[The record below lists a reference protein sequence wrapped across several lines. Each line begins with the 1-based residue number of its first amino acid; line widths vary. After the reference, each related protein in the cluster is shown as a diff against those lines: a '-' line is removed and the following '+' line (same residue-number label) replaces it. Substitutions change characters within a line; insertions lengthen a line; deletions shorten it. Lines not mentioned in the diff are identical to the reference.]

1 MESAASTAATA
12 PVQRLWAATEGH
24 GAEEAVEDARKAVDR
39 LRGHKVLRSQ
49 SARVTAE
56 SALRGARAS
65 AALGSLTETGTDW
78 PLEEVRRRTDL
89 GEEDGSG
96 HLRGAL
102 RVSGELGSLAGV
114 WKRSPIQALSR
125 MHLLAAA
132 GSVESDLIGRPRTP
146 EAATALTALAASL
159 RPEESGTIPAL
170 VVAAAV
176 HGELLA
182 VSAFGWGDGLI
193 ARAAA
198 RLVLADRG
206 LDPQSLAVV
215 EAGHVDLGVENYL
228 AAARGYASGTP
239 EGLAA
244 WLTHYSEAFVLGTRE
259 SLAVCE
265 AIMRG

>member
-1 MESAASTAATA
+1 MESTSPIGRLAAVPDAAA
-12 PVQRLWAATEGH
+12 
-24 GAEEAVEDARKAVDR
+24 AVEEARKAVDR

-65 AALGSLTETGTDW
+65 AALGSLSEKGTDW

-89 GEEDGSG
+89 GDEDGSG
-96 HLRGAL
+96 YLRGAL
-102 RVSGELGSLAGV
+102 RVSGELGALAGV

-132 GSVESDLIGRPRTP
+132 GSVEPEHVGRPKSP
-146 EAATALTALAASL
+146 EAARSLTALAAEL
-159 RPEESGTIPAL
+159 RPEVSGTVPAL

-176 HGELLA
+176 HCELLTA
-182 VSAFGWGDGLI
+182 EPFGWGDGI
-193 ARAAA
+193 VARAAG
-198 RLVLADRG
+198 RLVLAERG

-215 EAGHVDLGVENYL
+215 EAGHVDLGVEVYL
-228 AAARGYASGTP
+228 EAARGYASGTE
-239 EGLAA
+239 EGLSA
-244 WLTHYSEAFVLGTRE
+244 WLAHCSEAFVLGARE

>member
-1 MESAASTAATA
+1 MDSSS
-12 PVQRLWAATEGH
+12 PIQRLAAMPN
-24 GAEEAVEDARKAVDR
+24 AADAVENARQAVDR

-65 AALGSLTETGTDW
+65 AALGSLSEPGTDW

-89 GEEDGSG
+89 GDEDGAG
-96 HLRGAL
+96 YLRGAL
-102 RVSGELGSLAGV
+102 RISGELGTLAGV

-125 MHLLAAA
+125 MHLLASA
-132 GSVESDLIGRPRTP
+132 GSVEPEHVGRPRSP
-146 EAATALTALAASL
+146 EATSLLTALAAEL
-159 RPEESGTIPAL
+159 RDPASAGVPAL
-170 VVAAAV
+170 VAAAAV
-176 HGELLA
+176 HGELL
-182 VSAFGWGDGLI
+182 VGEPFGWGDGLI
-193 ARAAA
+193 ARAAS

-215 EAGHVDLGVENYL
+215 EAGHLDLGVEAYL
-228 AAARGYASGTP
+228 EAARGYASGS
-239 EGLAA
+239 EDGLVA
-244 WLTHYSEAFVLGTRE
+244 WLAHYSEAFVLGARE

>member
-1 MESAASTAATA
+1 MENTS
-12 PVQRLWAATEGH
+12 PVQRLAAAA
-24 GAEEAVEDARKAVDR
+24 GAADAVENARQAVDR

-65 AALGSLTETGTDW
+65 AALGSLSEKGTDW

-89 GEEDGSG
+89 GDEDGSG

-102 RVSGELGSLAGV
+102 RISGELGTLAPV

-132 GSVESDLIGRPRTP
+132 GSVEPDLIGRPRTP
-146 EAATALTALAASL
+146 EAAAALTSLAAEL
-159 RPEESGTIPAL
+159 RPESANSSVPAL
-170 VVAAAV
+170 VVAATV
-176 HGELLA
+176 HGELLRLE
-182 VSAFGWGDGLI
+182 AFGWGDGLI

-198 RLVLADRG
+198 RLVLAERG

-215 EAGHVDLGVENYL
+215 EAGHVEVGVEAYL
-228 AAARGYASGTP
+228 EAARGYAEGTD

-244 WLTHYSEAFVLGTRE
+244 WLAHYSEAFVLGARE

-265 AIMRG
+265 ALMRG

>member
-1 MESAASTAATA
+1 MDTSS
-12 PVQRLWAATEGH
+12 PIQRLAAAANA
-24 GAEEAVEDARKAVDR
+24 AEAADTAREAVDR
-39 LRGHKVLRSQ
+39 VRRHKVLRSQ

-56 SALRGARAS
+56 SQLRGARAS
-65 AALGSLTETGTDW
+65 AALGSLSETGTDW

-96 HLRGAL
+96 RLRGAL
-102 RVSGELGSLAGV
+102 RISGELGTLAPV

-132 GSVESDLIGRPRTP
+132 GHVDPDRVGRPSGA
-146 EAATALTALAASL
+146 EAAATLSTLANEL
-159 RPEESGTIPAL
+159 RDPAAAEVPAV

-176 HGELLA
+176 HAELL
-182 VSAFGWGDGLI
+182 VGEPFGWGDGLL
-193 ARAAA
+193 ARAAS

-215 EAGHVDLGVENYL
+215 EAGHVDLGVDAYL
-228 AAARGYASGTP
+228 DAARGYATGTD

-244 WLTHYSEAFVLGTRE
+244 WLAHYAEAVALGARE

>member
-1 MESAASTAATA
+1 MDTSSPIQRLAAAPTAARAAETA
-12 PVQRLWAATEGH
+12 RE
-24 GAEEAVEDARKAVDR
+24 AVDR
-39 LRGHKVLRSQ
+39 VRRHKVLRSQ

-56 SALRGARAS
+56 SQLRGARAS
-65 AALGSLTETGTDW
+65 AALGSLSETGTDW

-89 GEEDGSG
+89 GDEDGSG
-96 HLRGAL
+96 QLRGAL
-102 RVSGELGSLAGV
+102 RISGELGQLAPV

-132 GSVESDLIGRPRTP
+132 GHVDPDSVGRPRGA
-146 EAATALTALAASL
+146 EAAATLTMLANEL
-159 RPEESGTIPAL
+159 RDPAAAEIPAV

-176 HGELLA
+176 HAELL
-182 VSAFGWGDGLI
+182 VREPFGWGDGLL
-193 ARAAA
+193 ARAAS
-198 RLVLADRG
+198 RLILADRG

-215 EAGHVDLGVENYL
+215 EAGHVDLGVQAYL
-228 AAARGYASGTP
+228 DAVRGYATGTE

-244 WLTHYSEAFVLGTRE
+244 WLEHYATAVEYGARE

>member
-1 MESAASTAATA
+1 MESTSPIGRLAAVPNAAD
-12 PVQRLWAATEGH
+12 
-24 GAEEAVEDARKAVDR
+24 AVEAAREAVDR

-65 AALGSLTETGTDW
+65 AALGSLSEKGTDW

-89 GEEDGSG
+89 GDEDGSG

-102 RVSGELGSLAGV
+102 RVSGELGVLAGV

-132 GSVESDLIGRPRTP
+132 GSVEPEHIGRPRSP
-146 EAATALTALAASL
+146 EAARLLTALAAEL
-159 RPEESGTIPAL
+159 RPETSGNVPAL

-182 VSAFGWGDGLI
+182 AEPFGWGDGVI

-215 EAGHVDLGVENYL
+215 EAGHVDLGVETYL
-228 AAARGYASGTP
+228 EAARGYASGTE
-239 EGLAA
+239 EGRAA
-244 WLTHYSEAFVLGTRE
+244 WLAHCAEAFVLGTRE

>member
-1 MESAASTAATA
+1 MDTRSPIRRLAAAPNAAEAAETA
-12 PVQRLWAATEGH
+12 RE
-24 GAEEAVEDARKAVDR
+24 AVDR
-39 LRGHKVLRSQ
+39 VRKHKVLRSQ

-56 SALRGARAS
+56 SQLRGARAS
-65 AALGSLTETGTDW
+65 AALGSLSEAGTDW

-89 GEEDGSG
+89 GDEDGSG
-96 HLRGAL
+96 LLRGAL
-102 RVSGELGSLAGV
+102 RISGELGTLAPV

-132 GSVESDLIGRPRTP
+132 GHLEQDRVGRPRDP
-146 EAATALTALAASL
+146 EAAAVLTALADDL
-159 RPEESGTIPAL
+159 RDPAAADVPAV

-176 HGELLA
+176 HAELL
-182 VSAFGWGDGLI
+182 VNEPFGWGDGLL
-193 ARAAA
+193 ARAAS
-198 RLVLADRG
+198 RLILAERG

-215 EAGHVDLGVENYL
+215 EAGHVDLGVEAYL
-228 AAARGYASGTP
+228 DAARGYATGTE

-244 WLTHYSEAFVLGTRE
+244 WLAQYAEAVALGARE

>member
-1 MESAASTAATA
+1 MDTTS
-12 PVQRLWAATEGH
+12 PIQRLAAAPGVGT
-24 GAEEAVEDARKAVDR
+24 AVEDARQAVDR

-65 AALGSLTETGTDW
+65 AALGSLHEQGTDW

-89 GEEDGSG
+89 GDEDGSG
-96 HLRGAL
+96 YLRGAL
-102 RVSGELGSLAGV
+102 RVSGELGTLAAV

-132 GSVESDLIGRPRTP
+132 GSVEPDLIGRPRNA
-146 EAATALTALAASL
+146 EAAAALTALAAEL
-159 RPEESGTIPAL
+159 RPEGANSAVPAL

-176 HGELLA
+176 HGELMRLE
-182 VSAFGWGDGLI
+182 AFGWGDGLI

-198 RLVLADRG
+198 RLVLAERG
-206 LDPQSLAVV
+206 LDPQSLAVIK
-215 EAGHVDLGVENYL
+215 AGHVELGVDAYL
-228 AAARGYASGTP
+228 DAARGYASGD
-239 EGLAA
+239 ENGVEA
-244 WLTHYSEAFVLGTRE
+244 WLAHCAEAFVLGARE

-265 AIMRG
+265 ALMRG

>member
-1 MESAASTAATA
+1 MDTTS
-12 PVQRLWAATEGH
+12 PFQRLAAAP
-24 GAEEAVEDARKAVDR
+24 GADDAAENARQAVDR

-56 SALRGARAS
+56 SRLRGARAS
-65 AALGSLTETGTDW
+65 AALGSLRESGTDW

-89 GEEDGSG
+89 GDEDGSG
-96 HLRGAL
+96 QLRGAL
-102 RVSGELGSLAGV
+102 RVSGELGALAPV

-132 GSVESDLIGRPRTP
+132 GSVEPDLIGRPRGA
-146 EAATALTALAASL
+146 EAAGQLAALAAGL
-159 RPEESGTIPAL
+159 RADAEGGGAVPAL
-170 VVAAAV
+170 VAAAAA
-176 HGELLA
+176 HGELLTVA
-182 VSAFGWGDGLI
+182 PFGWGDGII

-198 RLVLADRG
+198 RLILAERG
-206 LDPQSLAVV
+206 LDPQSLAII
-215 EAGHVDLGVENYL
+215 EAGHVELGVEAYL
-228 AAARGYASGTP
+228 EAARGYASGTR

-244 WLTHYSEAFVLGTRE
+244 WLAHYSEAFVLGTRE

>member
-1 MESAASTAATA
+1 MESPS
-12 PVQRLWAATEGH
+12 PIERLWVATESH
-24 GAEEAVEDARKAVDR
+24 GAAEAVENARKAVDR
-39 LRGHKVLRSQ
+39 LRAHKVLRSQ

-65 AALGSLTETGTDW
+65 AALGSLTEPGTDW

-89 GEEDGSG
+89 GDEDGSG
-96 HLRGAL
+96 RLRGAL

-132 GSVESDLIGRPRTP
+132 GSVEPDLIGRPRD
-146 EAATALTALAASL
+146 ATATAALTGLAAAL
-159 RPEESGTIPAL
+159 RSEASAAVPAL

-176 HGELLA
+176 HGELLTA
-182 VSAFGWGDGLI
+182 AAFGWGDGLI

-198 RLVLADRG
+198 RLVLAERG

-228 AAARGYASGTP
+228 DAARGYALGTP
-239 EGLAA
+239 DGLAA
-244 WLTHYSEAFVLGTRE
+244 WLAHYSEAFVLGTRE

>member
-1 MESAASTAATA
+1 MESPS
-12 PVQRLWAATEGH
+12 PIERLWTATESR
-24 GAEEAVEDARKAVDR
+24 GAAEAVENARQAVDR

-65 AALGSLTETGTDW
+65 AALGSLTEKGTDW

-89 GEEDGSG
+89 GDEDGSG
-96 HLRGAL
+96 QLRGAL
-102 RVSGELGSLAGV
+102 RISGELGSLAGV

-132 GSVESDLIGRPRTP
+132 GSVEPDRIGRPRDA
-146 EAATALTALAASL
+146 EAAGRLTALAAAL
-159 RPEESGTIPAL
+159 RPEVSGGVPAL

-193 ARAAA
+193 ARAAS
-198 RLVLADRG
+198 RLVLAERG
-206 LDPQSLAVV
+206 LDPQSLAVA
-215 EAGHVDLGVENYL
+215 EAGHVDLGVDTYL
-228 AAARGYASGTP
+228 DAARGYAAGDAD
-239 EGLAA
+239 GLAA
-244 WLTHYSEAFVLGTRE
+244 WLAHCSEAFVLGARE

>member
-1 MESAASTAATA
+1 MESTSPIARLAAVPDAAD
-12 PVQRLWAATEGH
+12 
-24 GAEEAVEDARKAVDR
+24 AVEQARQAVDR

-65 AALGSLTETGTDW
+65 AALGSLGEKGTDW

-89 GEEDGSG
+89 GDEDGSG
-96 HLRGAL
+96 QLRGAL
-102 RVSGELGSLAGV
+102 RVSGELGALASV

-132 GSVESDLIGRPRTP
+132 GSVESEHIGRPRSP
-146 EAATALTALAASL
+146 EAARLLNTLAAEL
-159 RPEESGTIPAL
+159 RPEVSGTAPAL

-182 VSAFGWGDGLI
+182 AEPFGWGDGII

-215 EAGHVDLGVENYL
+215 EAGHVDLGVEAYL
-228 AAARGYASGTP
+228 EAARGYASGTE
-239 EGLAA
+239 EGRAA
-244 WLTHYSEAFVLGTRE
+244 WLAHCAEAFVLGTRE